1 MDALERVLANYH
13 FASTSYCALCTNRA
27 PWGIALGRSQ
37 SIQFHAVRSGR
48 CWIRLESSAAVE
60 LKTGDFVVLPHG
72 DAHDVIDDPGTKAV
86 KAAELLAGI
95 PRTNRWIVE
104 FGGSGFRSQMVC
116 AGFVCT
122 AGTHFPLT
130 RFLPKLIH
138 LRANATAS
146 LEPILTLTENEMRT
160 PQQAT
165 PVMLARIA
173 ELLLVESVRSYVK
186 TLRPGEGGWLAAL
199 QDAKISAVLKLIHDD
214 PTRNWTL
221 QALAAEAAMSR
232 SSLTTRFRDLV
243 GESIHA
249 YIARLRM
256 VAAATLLQN
265 GGRAD
270 LATIADKVGYK
281 SESAFIRAFTRTIG
295 VTPTRFRSHLAKT
308 SALESP
314 RTEGSAR
321 LQ

>member
-1 MDALERVLANYH
+1 MDVLERVLANFH

-27 PWGIALGRSQ
+27 PWGIALGWSR
-37 SIQFHAVRSGR
+37 SIQFHAVRSGK
-48 CWIRLESSAAVE
+48 CWIRLERGTAVE

-72 DAHDVIDDPGTKAV
+72 DPHDVIDDPSTRAV
-86 KAAELLAGI
+86 NAAELLAGI
-95 PRTNRWIVE
+95 RRTSRWIVE
-104 FGGSGFRSQMVC
+104 LGGSGLRSQMVC
-116 AGFVCT
+116 AGFVCG
-122 AGTHFPLT
+122 AGSQLPLT
-130 RFLPKLIH
+130 SFLPKLIH

-146 LEPILTLTENEMRT
+146 LEPILMLAENEMRA
-160 PQQAT
+160 PQRAT
-165 PVMLARIA
+165 DVMLARVA
-173 ELLLVESVRSYVK
+173 ELLLVEAVRSYVR

-199 QDAKISAVLKLIHDD
+199 QDTKICAVLKLIHDE
-214 PTRNWTL
+214 PTRNWSL

-281 SESAFIRAFTRTIG
+281 SESAFIRAFTRTVG
-295 VTPTRFRSHLAKT
+295 VTPSRFRSQLDRT
-308 SALESP
+308 RALESP
-314 RTEGSAR
+314 RTEGSVR

>member
-1 MDALERVLANYH
+1 MDALETVLANFH

-27 PWGIALGRSQ
+27 PWGIALDRSEK
-37 SIQFHAVRSGR
+37 IHFHAVRSGK
-48 CWIRLESSAAVE
+48 CWIRLEGGPEVE

-72 DAHDVIDDPGTKAV
+72 DPHDVIDDPSTRAV

-95 PRTNRWIVE
+95 PRTSRWIVE
-104 FGGSGFRSQMVC
+104 LGGTGLLSQMVC

-122 AGTHFPLT
+122 SGTQLPLIS
-130 RFLPKLIH
+130 FLPKFVH
-138 LRANATAS
+138 LRASATAS
-146 LEPILTLTENEMRT
+146 LEPILMLAENEMRT
-160 PQQAT
+160 PQRAT
-165 PVMLARIA
+165 DVMLARIA
-173 ELLLVESVRSYVK
+173 ELLLVESVRSYVA

-199 QDAKISAVLKLIHDD
+199 QDAKICAVLKLIHDD

-221 QALAAEAAMSR
+221 QALSAEAAMSR

-243 GESIHA
+243 GEPIHA

-265 GGRAD
+265 GGRAS

-281 SESAFIRAFTRTIG
+281 SESAFIRAFTRAIG
-295 VTPTRFRSHLAKT
+295 VTPTTFRSQPGNI
-308 SALESP
+308 SAPLSP
-314 RTEGSAR
+314 RTEGSGR
-321 LQ
+321 SQ